1 MGVAPP
7 WQAGAPPCKAL
18 RIQSLTG
25 LGAARSACPATP
37 TRCRVARLAPERMVC
52 ASDRPHQTEKEKP
65 NDAVLFDPLA
75 EWTRD
80 PATRTATFVQ
90 NPGNP
95 LRFSAIHVMGRSEQS
110 P

>member
-1 MGVAPP
+1 
-7 WQAGAPPCKAL
+7 
-18 RIQSLTG
+18 
-25 LGAARSACPATP
+25 
-37 TRCRVARLAPERMVC
+37 MVW

-65 NDAVLFDPLA
+65 NDAVLFDPLV